1 MSEQP
6 TIADAEDNAPKLHQ
20 IHLLKSHIDA
30 LKAENL
36 AQGEDLAAECIRYGK
51 LAQLHRQQG
60 EDMVD
65 VLKQRDELKAEN
77 QELKTLLTQE
87 RHDHNL
93 EVEAYQEQLMNVTQ
107 GGMAQLKAREIEIEA
122 LKSSSYRVDQQDGE

>member
-6 TIADAEDNAPKLHQ
+6 TKADVE
-20 IHLLKSHIDA
+20 A
-30 LKAENL
+30 LRVTK
-36 AQGEDLAAECIRYGK
+36 
-51 LAQLHRQQG
+51 
-60 EDMVD
+60 
-65 VLKQRDELKAEN
+65 LKAEN
-77 QELKTLLTQE
+77 QELKTLLAQE

-122 LKSSSYRVDQQDGE
+122 LKDQRQQEIQDAINEYRGDLRC